1 MNDSRFTNHESRGGV
16 FAEVALNV
24 PLRAGDRVF
33 TFGVPVPLQTRITTG
48 TPVRVPFGRQ
58 TAVGFVV
65 KVTDQTARR
74 VRPIA
79 AVEERLPPLPADLLS
94 LAWWMAEHYV
104 CSVGE
109 AIGAMLPPLAAA
121 LRKGTDDPGGL
132 VQPDGT
138 APAPAGGTGV
148 LAYLEA
154 GSRAGVAVVG
164 EDARFEAYAE
174 AIQWALDRH
183 RGVIVLVPEVS
194 QAERMTSW
202 VARRTATPV
211 ALLAGHLPEPQRW
224 AIWRRIVSDN
234 IRVVVGTRVAVFA
247 PLPRMGLVIVDH
259 EEDASY
265 KEEREP
271 RYHARRVAEERTRIC
286 GASLIWGTPAPS
298 LEIVRAMQDGRAA
311 AVMLPPPAHPAV
323 AVSDVR
329 AEVGPLGGLFGRR
342 LFQAL
347 ARTLPHGRAIIF
359 VPRRGYADFLLCHE
373 CGSVPRCPRCGVALT
388 YHVERAAPSGARARV
403 PSPRTELRCH
413 LCGRTGPVPEVCPVC
428 QGTNLRPHGVGT
440 ERVEQAA
447 RKLFRSS
454 PLSRLDAEAAPDE
467 AAQVRVWQ
475 QFERRGGL
483 LIGTQL
489 LIKGVGQVRAPV
501 VGAVGVDAALHLP
514 DFRAAERMHQLL
526 VRLSRLAEQEMII
539 QTFSPSHAAFVAL
552 VRQDPAKFYQTELAA
567 RERFG
572 YPPFRPLLN
581 LILTGPGE
589 DPVRDA
595 AGRLA
600 GALTDTG
607 EVLGPSPAPIPRV
620 RGRYRWQV
628 LVKEQPEHAA
638 RRKLAALLMELKL
651 PRDVKLTVDVDPVD
665 LL

>member
-1 MNDSRFTNHESRGGV
+1 M
-16 FAEVALNV
+16 
-24 PLRAGDRVF
+24 F
-33 TFGVPVPLQTRITTG
+33 TFGVPQALQTRITAG
-48 TPVRVPFGRQ
+48 TPVRVPFGRR

-65 KVTDQTARR
+65 KLTDQAARR

-79 AVEERLPPLPADLLS
+79 GVEERLPPLPADLLS

-121 LRKGTDDPGGL
+121 LRKVTDDPVGL

-138 APAPAGGTGV
+138 APGPAGGTGV
-148 LAYLEA
+148 LTYLEA
-154 GSRAGVAVVG
+154 RPHATVAVVG
-164 EDARFEAYAE
+164 EDARFDAYAE
-174 AIQWALDRH
+174 AIQWALERH
-183 RGVIVLVPEVS
+183 LGVIVLVPEVS
-194 QAERMTSW
+194 QAERMIGW

-211 ALLAGHLPEPQRW
+211 ALLAGHLPERQRW
-224 AIWRRIVSDN
+224 EIWRRIVSDDVP
-234 IRVVVGTRVAVFA
+234 VVVGTRLAVFA
-247 PLPRMGLVIVDH
+247 PLPRMGLLIVDH

-286 GASLIWGTPAPS
+286 GAALIWGTPAPS
-298 LEIVRAMQDGRAA
+298 LEIVRAMQGGQAA
-311 AVMLPPPAHPAV
+311 SVTLPPPARPVV

-347 ARTLPHGRAIIF
+347 ARTLPRSRAIIF

-388 YHVERAAPSGARARV
+388 YHVERVAPPGRGGRTPATRV
-403 PSPRTELRCH
+403 DLRCH
-413 LCGRTGPVPEVCPVC
+413 LCGRTDPVPEVCPVC
-428 QGTNLRPHGVGT
+428 QGTNVRPHGVGT

-447 RKLFRSS
+447 RKLFRSA
-454 PLSRLDAEAAPDE
+454 PLHRLDTEAAPDE

-501 VGAVGVDAALHLP
+501 VGAVGVDAGLHLP
-514 DFRAAERMHQLL
+514 DFRAAERMHQVL

-539 QTFSPSHAAFVAL
+539 QTFSPSHPAFVAL
-552 VRQDPAKFYQTELAA
+552 ARQDPSKFYQTELAA

-572 YPPFRPLLN
+572 YPPFRPLIN
-581 LILTGPGE
+581 LMFTGPRE
-589 DPVRDA
+589 DSVRDA

-600 GALTDTG
+600 GALAETG
-607 EVLGPSPAPIPRV
+607 EVLGPSPAPISRV

-628 LVKEQPEHAA
+628 LVKEQPEYAA
-638 RRKLAALLMELKL
+638 RRKLATLLTGLKL

>member
-1 MNDSRFTNHESRGGV
+1 MSGPL
-16 FAEVALNV
+16 FAEVALDV

-33 TFGVPVPLQTRITTG
+33 TFGVPQPLQARITAG
-48 TPVRVPFGRQ
+48 TPVRVPFGRR

-65 KVTDQTARR
+65 KLTDQAARR

-94 LAWWMAEHYV
+94 LAWWMAGHYV

-109 AIGAMLPPLAAA
+109 AIAAMLPPLATA
-121 LRKGTDDPGGL
+121 LRKGTDDPVGPMQPGG
-132 VQPDGT
+132 P
-138 APAPAGGTGV
+138 APAPAGATGV
-148 LAYLEA
+148 LAHLEV
-154 GSRAGVAVVG
+154 GPHTGVAVVG
-164 EDARFEAYAE
+164 EDARFDAYAE
-174 AIQWALDRH
+174 AIQWALARH
-183 RGVIVLVPEVS
+183 LGVIILVPEVS
-194 QAERMTSW
+194 QAERMIGW

-211 ALLAGHLPEPQRW
+211 ALLAGHLPERRRW
-224 AIWRRIVSDN
+224 ETWRRIVSDDVP
-234 IRVVVGTRVAVFA
+234 VVVGTRLAVFA
-247 PLPRMGLVIVDH
+247 PLPRMGLLIVDH

-298 LEIVRAMQDGRAA
+298 LEIVRAMQRGQAA
-311 AVMLPPPAHPAV
+311 SVTLPPPGRPTV

-347 ARTLPHGRAIIF
+347 ARTLPRSRAIIF

-388 YHVERAAPSGARARV
+388 YHVEREAPAARGGRAPATRV
-403 PSPRTELRCH
+403 GLHCH
-413 LCGRTGPVPEVCPVC
+413 LCGRTDPVPEICPVC

-447 RKLFRSS
+447 RKLFRSA
-454 PLSRLDAEAAPDE
+454 PLHRLDTEAAPDE

-501 VGAVGVDAALHLP
+501 VGAVGVDAGLHLP
-514 DFRAAERMHQLL
+514 DFRAAERTHQVL

-539 QTFSPSHAAFVAL
+539 QTFSPSHPAFVAL
-552 VRQDPAKFYQTELAA
+552 ARQDPSKFYQTELAA

-572 YPPFRPLLN
+572 YPPFRPLVN
-581 LILTGPGE
+581 LVFTGPRE
-589 DPVRDA
+589 EPVRDA

-600 GALTDTG
+600 VALAETG
-607 EVLGPSPAPIPRV
+607 EVLGPSPAPIARV

-628 LVKEQPEHAA
+628 LVKEQPEYAA
-638 RRKLAALLMELKL
+638 RRRLGALLTGMKI
-651 PRDVKLTVDVDPVD
+651 PRDVRLTVDVDPVD